1 MFLTIFAVVSL
12 KSFAGALILV
22 LFVHWHTL
30 AVVLTRP
37 TATGCLQKE
46 FTVIIQSLK
55 SSLKIQL
62 VLNFM
67 NLGIFVARKADTPH
81 DSAKRT
87 AEYYIF

>member
-1 MFLTIFAVVSL
+1 MLTVKNSRH
-12 KSFAGALILV
+12 KN
-22 LFVHWHTL
+22 
-30 AVVLTRP
+30 
-37 TATGCLQKE
+37 
-46 FTVIIQSLK
+46 QSLK

>member
-1 MFLTIFAVVSL
+1 MLTVKNSRH
-12 KSFAGALILV
+12 K
-22 LFVHWHTL
+22 
-30 AVVLTRP
+30 
-37 TATGCLQKE
+37 
-46 FTVIIQSLK
+46 IQSLK

-62 VLNFM
+62 VLNVM

>member
-22 LFVHWHTL
+22 LFVHWQTL

-46 FTVIIQSLK
+46 FTVIIHFMPREIMPK
-55 SSLKIQL
+55 AL
-62 VLNFM
+62 VQE
-67 NLGIFVARKADTPH
+67 GYT
-81 DSAKRT
+81 
-87 AEYYIF
+87 

>member
-22 LFVHWHTL
+22 LFVHWQTL

-46 FTVIIQSLK
+46 FTVIIH
-55 SSLKIQL
+55 
-62 VLNFM
+62 FM
-67 NLGIFVARKADTPH
+67 AREIMKNYLSKRG
-81 DSAKRT
+81 SAKGDSGLVSRGSQQG
-87 AEYYIF
+87 